1 MDKDIRKILLH
12 ETVEK
17 RTELSTNHRAR
28 FQQKL
33 QEELHIEK
41 SNKRKGYQWLYI
53 AASVVIFVGI
63 GLTFFSKTNTVVEQ
77 PIVDLQNN
85 TDSPQTQSISL
96 GSVSPELK
104 TVEAYYLNTINYE
117 LSQLELT
124 NENKELF
131 DGYLLQLE
139 SLTKE
144 YTSLTEELNTKGI
157 NDDTINALIGNLQL
171 RLQLLKRMQKQL
183 HEFKNPN
190 QNDIQTI

>member
-1 MDKDIRKILLH
+1 MSKDIREILQ
-12 ETVEK
+12 EK
-17 RTELSTNHRAR
+17 NEKKVELSTNHRAR

-33 QEELHIEK
+33 MEELHDTPVVK
-41 SNKRKGYQWLYI
+41 KRNYQWLYA
-53 AASVVIFVGI
+53 AASIVLLLGFAITFYPKSNIEPIEPVVSTKDEASSKPE
-63 GLTFFSKTNTVVEQ
+63 GL
-77 PIVDLQNN
+77 
-85 TDSPQTQSISL
+85 SL
-96 GSVSPELK
+96 GSISPELK
-104 TVEAYYLNTINYE
+104 TVEAYYVNSINYE

-144 YTSLTEELNTKGI
+144 YKSLTDELNTKGV

-183 HEFKNPN
+183 REFKNPT